1 MTGRVDGAQALDL
14 VDLAYEDWDSEAWRE
29 RLIANVQRLV
39 PGARTT
45 GMYEYTARPVPG
57 GIAIAVEGDIT
68 LVGEDSLPGSQRA
81 LLNSPPAILESMIY
95 PSGANTGE

>member
-57 GIAIAVEGDIT
+57 GIAIAVA
-68 LVGEDSLPGSQRA
+68 VKFSFARS
-81 LLNSPPAILESMIY
+81 SV
-95 PSGANTGE
+95 ANPTASHGTNRR